1 MYKLIAIMLLCLSTG
16 IRSASPLD
24 SPARPGRPR
33 DFVLPAKTE
42 FKLKNGLRVTLVPF
56 GNLPIVKVRIVV
68 RVGNIN
74 EAKDEVWLADLT
86 GDLMKEG
93 TKSRSAEQIAK
104 EIAAIGGKVRI
115 FVGEDSTTV
124 RGDVLT
130 EFGPK
135 LVEFMADIVQNPLFP
150 ESELPRLKRD
160 LIRSLNIQK
169 SQVGSLVHERLR
181 AAMFGDHPYGRA
193 FPTEKML
200 NGYGIKAIKS
210 FYESNFG
217 AHRTHVYIVGRFDEK
232 EMKAAIGRNLRD
244 WEVGR
249 APLINV
255 PKPSFENAVHLIDR
269 PGAIQSTI
277 CIGIPVADPSH
288 DDHPAVAVTD
298 GLLGGAM
305 MSRITRNIREEKGY
319 TYDTFSDIS
328 ARYRNAY
335 WVLTAAVATDVTGAA
350 LGEICGEIRRLRSEP
365 PPEEELED
373 FRNLV
378 SGLYLLRN
386 ASPASIA
393 SQLSFLDLHGL
404 DGSYPTRYV
413 RKVHAVTPVGVQ
425 EVAQT
430 YWRDDRI
437 LMVVAGDREKIYDQ
451 LRPFGSIVVD

>member
-1 MYKLIAIMLLCLSTG
+1 MYKLIVIMSLCLSTG
-16 IRSASPLD
+16 VRSASPLD
-24 SPARPGRPR
+24 SPPRPGRPR

-42 FKLKNGLRVTLVPF
+42 FKLKNGLKVTLVPF

-86 GDLMKEG
+86 GNLMREG
-93 TKSRSAEQIAK
+93 TKLRSAEQIAK
-104 EIAAIGGKVRI
+104 EIAAMGGKVSI
-115 FVGEDSTTV
+115 FVGEDSTTI

-135 LVEFMADIVQNPLFP
+135 LVELMADIVQNPLFP
-150 ESELPRLKRD
+150 DSELPRLKKD

-169 SQVGSLVHERLR
+169 SQVDSLVRERLR
-181 AAMFGDHPYGRA
+181 TTMFRDHPYGRA

-200 NGYGIKAIKS
+200 KDYGIKAVKS

-217 AHRTHVYIVGRFDEK
+217 AQRAHVYVVGRFNEK
-232 EMKAAIGRNLRD
+232 EMKAAIGHNLSD
-244 WEVGR
+244 WEADR

-255 PKPSFENAVHLIDR
+255 PKPSFEKAVYLIDR
-269 PGAIQSTI
+269 PGATQSTI

-288 DDHPAVAVTD
+288 EDYPAVSVTN

-335 WVLTAAVATDVTGAA
+335 WVLTAAVTTDVTGAA
-350 LGEICGEIRRLRSEP
+350 LGEICREIRRLRSEP

-378 SGLYLLRN
+378 SGLYVLWN

-393 SQLSFLDLHGL
+393 GQLSFLDLHGL
-404 DGSYPTRYV
+404 DGSYPTRYIQN
-413 RKVHAVTPVGVQ
+413 VHAVTPSDVQ
-425 EVAQT
+425 KVAQT

-437 LMVVAGDREKIYDQ
+437 LMVVAGDKEKIYDQ
-451 LRPFGSIVVD
+451 LRPFGTIVLD